1 MYLWTMD
8 SPVGP
13 LTILASEQ
21 GLRRVDFGTEAQMAV
36 HLAGQAMERRMPFP
50 IEEQLREYFAGKRK
64 DFDLPLDWTNQG
76 TPFQLRC
83 WEALLRIPY
92 GQVVSYAHQARVVG
106 SPKGFR
112 AVGQANHHNPMA
124 IVVPC
129 HRVVTSDRKLGG
141 YGGGLE
147 TKRVLLELE
156 GVTL

>member
-13 LTILASEQ
+13 VTILASEQ
-21 GLRRVDFGTEAQMAV
+21 GLRRIEFAPEERMAI
-36 HLAGQAMERRMPFP
+36 HIAGQAVERKMPFP
-50 IEEQLREYFAGKRK
+50 VVEQLQEYFAGRRRE
-64 DFDLPLDWTNQG
+64 FDLPLDLENQG

-83 WEALLRIPY
+83 WQALLRIPY
-92 GQVVSYAHQARVVG
+92 GQVVSYAHQAQAVG

-112 AVGQANHHNPMA
+112 AVGQANHHNPIS

-129 HRVVTSDRKLGG
+129 HRVIAADRKLGG
-141 YGGGLE
+141 YGGGLDV
-147 TKRVLLELE
+147 KRTLLELE